1 MNPNTEK
8 PNDIG
13 LDVIQKEV
21 KRLQGRATTL
31 QSKAIARTD
40 ANVEKT
46 GSVVDRIKISTQS
59 IERIMIEELRPIMN
73 ETRNL
78 VRESRWKMD
87 VYAKAT
93 RSDIQ
98 TDEIGTWEP
107 EMGVDP
113 TFRIVIGGKLGG
125 RGTCW
130 DVRDPGELM
139 DSMWEVIRRI
149 GINKPGLGKKLYGPF
164 GLRSE
169 VALALFSEGVE
180 AVTQV
185 VGERYANARYRQYVE
200 CDPTT
205 GDMIL
210 KLHWLPMCKTP
221 IHYDLFRNTDISN
234 S

>member
-31 QSKAIARTD
+31 QSKAIVRTD

-87 VYAKAT
+87 V
-93 RSDIQ
+93 
-98 TDEIGTWEP
+98 
-107 EMGVDP
+107 
-113 TFRIVIGGKLGG
+113 
-125 RGTCW
+125 
-130 DVRDPGELM
+130 
-139 DSMWEVIRRI
+139 
-149 GINKPGLGKKLYGPF
+149 
-164 GLRSE
+164 
-169 VALALFSEGVE
+169 
-180 AVTQV
+180 
-185 VGERYANARYRQYVE
+185 
-200 CDPTT
+200 
-205 GDMIL
+205 
-210 KLHWLPMCKTP
+210 
-221 IHYDLFRNTDISN
+221 
-234 S
+234 